1 MMTSHRYTRRYT
13 GPLQAVVLDWAGT
26 TVDFGCLA
34 PAAAFMEAFRQTGVA
49 ITLEQA
55 RAPMGMP
62 KWNHIQAITRMPPVA
77 AAWTAAH
84 GTAPTDADVDA
95 LYGRFLPLQVDV
107 VAEHA
112 ALIPGALDAVA
123 AMRARGLKIGSTTGY
138 PPPVME
144 VVAAA
149 AARQG
154 YRPDCTVCAG
164 ETPAGRPGPY
174 MALKCLIDLQV
185 SPVQACVKIG
195 DTVVDV
201 EEGLNAGMWT
211 IALTDTGNEVGLPL
225 SEWLSL
231 PEDRRAALRAPAAD
245 KLARAGAHYVARSLA
260 DALPLL
266 DAIEARLARGE
277 TP

>member
-1 MMTSHRYTRRYT
+1 MTHTYTRRYT
-13 GPLQAVVLDWAGT
+13 GPLRAVILDWAGT

-34 PAAAFMEAFRQTGVA
+34 PAAAFMEAFRQSGVP
-49 ITLEQA
+49 ITLDQA

-62 KWNHIQAITRMPPVA
+62 KWTHIQAITRMPAVA

-84 GTAPTDADVDA
+84 GQAPADADVDA
-95 LYGRFLPLQVDV
+95 LYERFLPLQVGV
-107 VAEHA
+107 VAEHSA
-112 ALIPGALDAVA
+112 VIPGTVAAVA

-138 PPPVME
+138 PAPVME
-144 VVAAA
+144 VVIAA

-154 YRPDCTVCAG
+154 YSPDAVVCAG

-211 IALTDTGNEVGLPL
+211 IALSETGNEVGLPL
-225 SEWLSL
+225 SEWQAL
-231 PEDRRAALRAPAAD
+231 PEERRAPLRAAAAD
-245 KLARAGAHYVARSLA
+245 RLARAGAHYVVPSLEA
-260 DALPLL
+260 ALPLL

>member
-1 MMTSHRYTRRYT
+1 MTHTYTRRYT
-13 GPLQAVVLDWAGT
+13 GPLKAVILDWAGT

-34 PAAAFMEAFRQTGVA
+34 PAAAFMEAFRRSGVA

-62 KWNHIQAITRMPPVA
+62 KWDHIQAITRMPAVA
-77 AAWTAAH
+77 EAWAAAH
-84 GTAPTDADVDA
+84 GKAPADADVDA
-95 LYGRFLPLQVDV
+95 LYERFLPLQIAV
-107 VAEHA
+107 VAEHS
-112 ALIPGALDAVA
+112 ALIPGAAEAVD

-138 PPPVME
+138 PRPVMDV
-144 VVAAA
+144 VVAE

-154 YRPDCTVCAG
+154 YAPDAVVCAG

-211 IALTDTGNEVGLPL
+211 IALTETGNEVGLPL
-225 SEWLSL
+225 SDWRALS
-231 PEDRRAALRAPAAD
+231 EERRADLRAAAANR
-245 KLARAGAHYVARSLA
+245 LARAGAHHVVPSLK